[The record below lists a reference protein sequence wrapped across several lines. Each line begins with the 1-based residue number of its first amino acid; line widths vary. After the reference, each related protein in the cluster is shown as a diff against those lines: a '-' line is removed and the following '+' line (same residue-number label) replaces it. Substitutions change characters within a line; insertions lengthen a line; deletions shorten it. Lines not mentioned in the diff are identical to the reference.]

1 MSVPQSIGP
10 SRLLEYV
17 KSTSDYDEDDNGN
30 VLAIA
35 VAKSL
40 NTFDDTCYDMDVD
53 SSNSD
58 GISPAGKEQNEGY
71 HQLRHIESNPMASDN
86 SDSGSEDPK
95 ASDGRS
101 TDGDSDETGTTQS
114 SGPGDS
120 NTSTK
125 RHHSSSRSDGLENT
139 DDDGQSDGN
148 STDRN
153 SDETGTTQ
161 SSTKRHH
168 SSSRSDGLENTDD
181 DGQSDGHST
190 DRDSDVMDTDRDSDE
205 MDTTQSSGT
214 GDAKVLSKRRRSS
227 SPVPQILGSKENP
240 IDVDFV
246 ASLFEPI
253 VTREYVS
260 SFILPFCLC

>member
-53 SSNSD
+53 GSNSD
-58 GISPAGKEQNEGY
+58 GISPAGKDQNEGY

-120 NTSTK
+120 NT
-125 RHHSSSRSDGLENT
+125 
-139 DDDGQSDGN
+139 
-148 STDRN
+148 
-153 SDETGTTQ
+153 
-161 SSTKRHH
+161 STKRHH